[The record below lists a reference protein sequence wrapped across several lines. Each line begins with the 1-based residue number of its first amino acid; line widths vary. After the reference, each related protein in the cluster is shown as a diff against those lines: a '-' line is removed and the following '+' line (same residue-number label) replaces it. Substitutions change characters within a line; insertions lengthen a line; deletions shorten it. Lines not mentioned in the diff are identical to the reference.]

1 MLDERIASEQIDELV
16 RAMLLLRSPEEAYGF
31 FEDIFTIKELQSVAQ
46 RLAVAGMLRDK
57 ATYQDIAERTGAST
71 ATISRVNRSL
81 NYGTD
86 TYRALF
92 ERLKADEPS
101 QESPAEEQA

>member
-1 MLDERIASEQIDELV
+1 MNNRNKRSNPDHDLY
-16 RAMLLLRSPEEAYGF
+16 RAILKLENPEECYRF
-31 FEDIFTIKELQSVAQ
+31 FVDLCTVSELKAMEQRYEVAKLLNQGMIYNDILEQ
-46 RLAVAGMLRDK
+46 
-57 ATYQDIAERTGAST
+57 TGASS